1 MRNRSYIRNMI
12 VILIIVQFILTGCV
26 KKSVDENSGI
36 YGSMTELTPK
46 IQGSISL
53 FTTNIDTY
61 NPLATKNYYT
71 QAFLG
76 IAFEGLVSKQSNQ
89 NPTPV
94 LAESWTSTNL
104 NKQWNFKLKQGVKW
118 HKNTTFTGN
127 DVIETV
133 DYLRSSQY
141 HGSYQSLL
149 KNVIKVTKTNA
160 YTISFFLNHSDPV
173 FVSKMFFPILSS
185 RDLKNHTVSK
195 TYKPNG
201 TGPYKFRIAKD
212 HRIRFDRFSNWHMK
226 QALFQKYNQYPPFIK
241 TIEVKEYHS
250 PKAALGG
257 FLRGEID
264 LYPASNDMQIQTL
277 KAGYNVFETI
287 TNRFDLLV
295 LNPADENLKNLDLRK
310 AISLLVN
317 KNSIVKNY
325 FNNDAIVLDF
335 PNLYSN
341 RLGSSFEFN
350 QNKGEALL
358 SKIKWNTGK
367 SIELLVNIENPERLK
382 IAEELKNDLLASG
395 VRIKIKQ
402 VSMEALSNALNNQK
416 FQIAFT
422 GFSAP
427 TTPDFRFA
435 FNYYHDKKY
444 NQLVKAWLIDTN
456 PTSRNDKYDE
466 IVRYVGEQTPI
477 IGLYN
482 FKTNILCNRKILGT
496 LSSDPRFPYNNIA
509 ECSVSY

>member
-1 MRNRSYIRNMI
+1 MNGRLHLRNII
-12 VILIIVQFILTGCV
+12 FTLLIFQIIATGCA

-36 YGSMTELTPK
+36 YGSITELTPK

-53 FTTNIDTY
+53 FTTNIDTF
-61 NPLATKNYYT
+61 NPLETKNYYT

-76 IAFEGLVSKQSNQ
+76 IAFEGLVSMQSNL

-94 LAESWTSTNL
+94 LAETWTSSNL
-104 NKQWNFKLKQGVKW
+104 NKQWNFKLKQGVRW
-118 HKNTTFTGN
+118 HKNTPFTAD

-133 DYLRSSQY
+133 DYLRSNQY
-141 HGSYQSLL
+141 HGSYQSLM
-149 KNVIKVTKTNA
+149 KNVIKITKTNA
-160 YTISFFLNHSDPV
+160 YSISFILNRSDPV

-185 RDLKNHTVSK
+185 RDLKNQTVSHS
-195 TYKPNG
+195 YKPNG
-201 TGPYKFRIAKD
+201 TGPYKFRVSKD
-212 HRIRFDRFSNWHMK
+212 HRVRFDRFSNWHMN

-241 TIEVKEYHS
+241 TIEIKEYHS

-287 TNRFDLLV
+287 TNRFDLLL
-295 LNPADENLKNLDLRK
+295 LNPVDPNLKNPDLRK

-325 FNNDAIVLDF
+325 FNNNAIVLDF

-341 RLGSSFEFN
+341 TLGSSFEFN

-358 SKIKWNTGK
+358 SKIKWTSRK
-367 SIELLVNIENPERLK
+367 SLELLVNKENPERLN

-402 VSMEALSNALNNQK
+402 VSTEALSDAINNRK

-422 GFSAP
+422 GYTAP

-435 FNYYHDKKY
+435 LNHYHDKKY
-444 NQLVKAWLIDTN
+444 NQLVQAWLIDTN
-456 PTSRNDKYDE
+456 PTTRNEKYGA

-477 IGLYN
+477 ISLYN